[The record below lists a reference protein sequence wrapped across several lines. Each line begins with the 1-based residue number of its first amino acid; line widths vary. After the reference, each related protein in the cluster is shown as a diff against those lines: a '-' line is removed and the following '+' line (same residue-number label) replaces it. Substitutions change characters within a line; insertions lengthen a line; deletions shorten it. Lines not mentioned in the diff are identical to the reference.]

1 MEPTR
6 DELEYLF
13 KGTVRDVGGKTNQ
26 SLREN
31 QSDMMAL
38 KEVNDTDKERID
50 LLEDSTRQQTGDNT
64 KTTVPS
70 INLIYF
76 AQVANVV
83 GSGALTRDIAATVG
97 DSSDSV
103 WYTQTLAIFT
113 AILGIPVSQ
122 AADLWGRKIFL
133 VILTTC
139 GFIGSLIIAGAN
151 SPCLTITGFA
161 VTGISYGAQPLL
173 HAIVSEVFA
182 RKYRPWAQS
191 SVNVAASL
199 GAIMG
204 LLVGGAVTRNENH
217 VGFRVYWYIVA
228 GLYAVATISVQLLYS
243 PPPRA
248 LQLVFSFHE
257 KLRRLDWLGYG
268 FLTPALVLFCM
279 SLTWIQ
285 NPYSWTDAHVSVT
298 FTTSL
303 CFTVGL
309 VAYETMVKRDG
320 MFHHRLF
327 KDRNFPLALGCIF
340 VEGMVFFCANDY
352 FAFQVSMFF
361 SQDSLI
367 TGAHYSVA
375 FAALG
380 ISAILSGLW
389 CSKTKAVRVPTIA
402 AFSSFVVFNILMA
415 TMSKETTSSQI
426 WTFLIFLGLGLGICL
441 PSLVTAAHFATPQEL
456 VAITSGLMI
465 SLRSLGGSVG
475 LAVYSAVFHH
485 GFSSSLGPQIA
496 GAVLPLGFPNK
507 ELPQLISAFV
517 SNNETA
523 IKLIDGISPEIIEA
537 GHEGLLE
544 AYRVG
549 FRGVWVTTASISF
562 VAIIVASF
570 LRNPTDN
577 FTAEVD
583 APIVIVTEAQ
593 EEMQGSAVT
602 LARMS

>member
-1 MEPTR
+1 MASKIPIVLNREITKSR
-6 DELEYLF
+6 KD
-13 KGTVRDVGGKTNQ
+13 TNL
-26 SLREN
+26 SLK
-31 QSDMMAL
+31 S
-38 KEVNDTDKERID
+38 I
-50 LLEDSTRQQTGDNT
+50 LLLL
-64 KTTVPS
+64 S

-97 DSSDSV
+97 DSPI
-103 WYTQTLAIFT
+103 QF
-113 AILGIPVSQ
+113 GIPVSQ

-139 GFIGSLIIAGAN
+139 GFIGSLIIARAN
-151 SPCLTITGFA
+151 SPCLAITGFA

-182 RKYRPWAQS
+182 RKYRPWAQA

-228 GLYAVATISVQLLYS
+228 GLYALATVSVQLLYS

-298 FTTSL
+298 FIIGL
-303 CFTVGL
+303 CFAIGL

-340 VEGMVFFCANDY
+340 VEGMVFFCTNDY

-402 AFSSFVVFNILMA
+402 AFCSFVVFNILMA
-415 TMSKETTSSQI
+415 TISKETT
-426 WTFLIFLGLGLGICL
+426 T
-441 PSLVTAAHFATPQEL
+441 
-456 VAITSGLMI
+456 
-465 SLRSLGGSVG
+465 
-475 LAVYSAVFHH
+475 
-485 GFSSSLGPQIA
+485 
-496 GAVLPLGFPNK
+496 K
-507 ELPQLISAFV
+507 
-517 SNNETA
+517 
-523 IKLIDGISPEIIEA
+523 A

-562 VAIIVASF
+562 VAVIAASF

-583 APIVIVTEAQ
+583 APIVIVTEG
-593 EEMQGSAVT
+593 EEETQGSTVT

>member
-13 KGTVRDVGGKTNQ
+13 KGTVRDVGRKTNQ

-161 VTGISYGAQPLL
+161 VTGVSYGAQPLL

-204 LLVGGAVTRNENH
+204 
-217 VGFRVYWYIVA
+217 F
-228 GLYAVATISVQLLYS
+228 
-243 PPPRA
+243 
-248 LQLVFSFHE
+248 FHE

-426 WTFLIFLGLGLGICL
+426 WTFPIFLGLGLGICL
-441 PSLVTAAHFATPQEL
+441 PSLVTTAHFATPQEL

-562 VAIIVASF
+562 VAIIAASF

-593 EEMQGSAVT
+593 EEMQGSTVT

>member
-13 KGTVRDVGGKTNQ
+13 KGTVRDVGRKTNQ

-161 VTGISYGAQPLL
+161 VTGVSYGAQPLL

-204 LLVGGAVTRNENH
+204 
-217 VGFRVYWYIVA
+217 F
-228 GLYAVATISVQLLYS
+228 
-243 PPPRA
+243 
-248 LQLVFSFHE
+248 FHE

-309 VAYETMVKRDG
+309 VAYETMVKRD
-320 MFHHRLF
+320 
-327 KDRNFPLALGCIF
+327 
-340 VEGMVFFCANDY
+340 
-352 FAFQVSMFF
+352 VSMFF

-426 WTFLIFLGLGLGICL
+426 WTFPIFLGLGLGICL
-441 PSLVTAAHFATPQEL
+441 PSLVTTAHFATPQEL

-562 VAIIVASF
+562 VAIIAASF

-593 EEMQGSAVT
+593 EEMQGSTVT